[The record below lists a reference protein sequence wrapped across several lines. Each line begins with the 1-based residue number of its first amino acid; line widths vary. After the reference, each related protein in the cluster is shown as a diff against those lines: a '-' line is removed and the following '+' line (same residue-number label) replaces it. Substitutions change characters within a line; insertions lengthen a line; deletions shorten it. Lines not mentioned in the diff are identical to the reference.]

1 MQGGRLMLR
10 FVAGSLAALVL
21 TVATPAWSLDQPAV
35 NLGFT
40 SFLDGGPPAGP
51 GFYFTE
57 YLQYYRADR
66 LTDNRGG
73 KLLPAPSDP
82 EIEAWV
88 SLSQF
93 IYQSNTP
100 VLLGGKWGLD
110 VIVPLVS
117 VDTDSP
123 YLSDNGTGL
132 GDILVGPFLQ
142 WDPIMG
148 ANGPR
153 FMHRIE
159 LQMIFPTGRYDEDK
173 NLNPGSNHFSFNP
186 YWAATLF
193 VTPRLTA
200 SWRLH
205 YLWNDENDD
214 TKVKP
219 GQAVHANFAT
229 EYAVIPNILRL
240 GVNGYYL
247 RQVSDSEID
256 GRKVS
261 SSDGPIFG
269 RERVLAIGPGAI
281 WHLSRDS
288 HLFFNAY
295 FETEARLRPEGE
307 RYLLRFVHH
316 F

>member
-1 MQGGRLMLR
+1 MTR
-10 FVAGSLAALVL
+10 FAALFL
-21 TVATPAWSLDQPAV
+21 TVLALPALLATPAPALDQPAV

-57 YLQYYRADR
+57 YLQFYQADEIA
-66 LTDNRGG
+66 DSRGKELIG
-73 KLLPAPSDP
+73 DAD
-82 EIEAWV
+82 IEAWV
-88 SLSQF
+88 SLNQF

-117 VDTDSP
+117 IDSGHP
-123 YLSDNGTGL
+123 GLPDNGAGL
-132 GDILVGPFLQ
+132 GDILVGPYLQ
-142 WDPIMG
+142 WDPVMG
-148 ANGPR
+148 KNGPL

-159 LQMIFPTGRYDEDK
+159 LQTIFPTGRYDEDK
-173 NLNPGSNHFSFNP
+173 ALNPGSNHFSFNP
-186 YWAATLF
+186 YWAATVFLG
-193 VTPRLTA
+193 PRATA

-205 YLWNDENDD
+205 YLWNDENGD
-214 TKVKP
+214 TEVQP
-219 GQAVHANFAT
+219 GQAVHANFAAAY
-229 EYAVIPNILRL
+229 EVIPRTLRL

-247 RQVSDSEID
+247 RQVSDSKID
-256 GRKVS
+256 DDRVS
-261 SSDGPIFG
+261 G
-269 RERVLAIGPGAI
+269 RERVLAVGPGLL
-281 WHLSRDS
+281 WHLSGDS

-307 RYLLRFVHH
+307 RFVLRFVHH